1 MAALRIFSYL
11 PNPRIWKA
19 TITGRLCG
27 VEVDVRGAPA
37 NELSTW
43 LWDFNAQP
51 LAGAAP
57 HILSTAEREGRI
69 GFADR
74 KLYKTD
80 AFLEAQP
87 FGTVPAAFSP
97 DGRIGIFESNSI
109 MRAVARL
116 ATNGFP
122 VYGLSSNLVKSFL
135 LIGERVVIVD
145 AGMRGGAVRI
155 VNALQRC
162 GRSPADVS
170 LIVISH
176 SALVLLHYWGGSSRT
191 WQNVIDRLG
200 GWPRAIAL
208 DQRRWGVSVATD
220 GRYDLNAMA
229 DDAEAVG
236 RTLGLNRYV
245 LVGHSTGDQH
255 SDSRAAKLRMAGPS
269 DHTARYGVIALAR
282 RSRLSVLARRSSQ

>member
-37 NELSTW
+37 NELSKW
-43 LWDFNAQP
+43 LWDFDAQP

-57 HILSTAEREGRI
+57 HVLAAAEREGRI

-122 VYGLSSNLVKSFL
+122 VYGQDAYESSRIDSFL
-135 LIGERVVIVD
+135 DTGLVFGRD
-145 AGMRGGAVRI
+145 AQIYLLALRGSVSQEVYGRARESFATYLAGI
-155 VNALQRC
+155 EQALAPR
-162 GRSPADVS
+162 RS
-170 LIVISH
+170 
-176 SALVLLHYWGGSSRT
+176 Y
-191 WQNVIDRLG
+191 
-200 GWPRAIAL
+200 
-208 DQRRWGVSVATD
+208 
-220 GRYDLNAMA
+220 
-229 DDAEAVG
+229 
-236 RTLGLNRYV
+236 
-245 LVGHSTGDQH
+245 LVGDDITLADICFVAELCLFYNE
-255 SDSRAAKLRMAGPS
+255 RA
-269 DHTARYGVIALAR
+269 
-282 RSRLSVLARRSSQ
+282 RSSVLEAAGFSPLLDEQFETEYPRSAGHFKKLLVHPAFVPDVKGYLDKIEANAGRNA

>member
-1 MAALRIFSYL
+1 MTKSGEPTMAALRIFSYL

-37 NELSTW
+37 SELSKW
-43 LWDFNAQP
+43 LWDFDAQP

-57 HILSTAEREGRI
+57 HVLAASEREGRI

-122 VYGLSSNLVKSFL
+122 VYGQDAYESSRIDSFL
-135 LIGERVVIVD
+135 DTGLVFGRDAQVYLLALRDSVSREVYGRAREAFATYLAGIEQALAPRRSYLVGDDVTLADICFVAELCVFQNERARSSVLEAAGFSPLLDDQFETSYPRSADHFKRLLVHPAFVPDVKGYLDKIEAS
-145 AGMRGGAVRI
+145 AGM
-155 VNALQRC
+155 N
-162 GRSPADVS
+162 
-170 LIVISH
+170 
-176 SALVLLHYWGGSSRT
+176 
-191 WQNVIDRLG
+191 
-200 GWPRAIAL
+200 
-208 DQRRWGVSVATD
+208 
-220 GRYDLNAMA
+220 
-229 DDAEAVG
+229 
-236 RTLGLNRYV
+236 
-245 LVGHSTGDQH
+245 
-255 SDSRAAKLRMAGPS
+255 K
-269 DHTARYGVIALAR
+269 
-282 RSRLSVLARRSSQ
+282 